1 MMRKLGVA
9 VIGVG
14 YWGQNHVRVLNEIDK
29 AELKAVCD
37 VDLGK
42 VKRIGMNYR
51 VPYFTDSKEVLKDDN
66 IEAVSICIWP
76 TALAKEAK
84 KALEAGKH
92 VLVEK
97 PMAASSEEAR
107 ELIKLAEK
115 EDLVLMVGFV
125 ERFNPGVNYVR
136 RLVRRG
142 DLGDVVVFN
151 AKRLSRWPI
160 RPWDIGVLK
169 DLAIHDIDL
178 SRYILGEEPET
189 VFARVGRLR
198 RSDVN
203 DYALV
208 LLSFPNGKVAS
219 IEANWLTPYKKRE
232 LSVTGS
238 EAVVILNYLTQ
249 EVTIEKKDG
258 AYKPATKWLEPLR
271 LELEHFVECVL
282 TGKEPRASGLD
293 GLIALRICELAL
305 KSSSRSE
312 VIRIPKNILDL

>member
-1 MMRKLGVA
+1 MRKLGVA

-125 ERFNPGVNYVR
+125 ERFNPC
-136 RLVRRG
+136 
-142 DLGDVVVFN
+142 
-151 AKRLSRWPI
+151 
-160 RPWDIGVLK
+160 
-169 DLAIHDIDL
+169 
-178 SRYILGEEPET
+178 
-189 VFARVGRLR
+189 
-198 RSDVN
+198 
-203 DYALV
+203 
-208 LLSFPNGKVAS
+208 LLYTSPS
-219 IEANWLTPYKKRE
+219 
-232 LSVTGS
+232 
-238 EAVVILNYLTQ
+238 
-249 EVTIEKKDG
+249 
-258 AYKPATKWLEPLR
+258 
-271 LELEHFVECVL
+271 
-282 TGKEPRASGLD
+282 PRD
-293 GLIALRICELAL
+293 
-305 KSSSRSE
+305 
-312 VIRIPKNILDL
+312 